1 MSSDQFPS
9 LYCLCLKIAV
19 VDCANSCKFCKK
31 EFRLLPDNVLFD
43 FYNKV
48 NIRFPIIYSTCNV
61 FFCSVCCRCAWKKG
75 CAYWD

>member
-1 MSSDQFPS
+1 MSCDQLSSLYNSEMSVERFPS

-19 VDCANSCKFCKK
+19 VDCASSCKFCKK

-48 NIRFPIIYSTCNV
+48 R
-61 FFCSVCCRCAWKKG
+61 R
-75 CAYWD
+75 